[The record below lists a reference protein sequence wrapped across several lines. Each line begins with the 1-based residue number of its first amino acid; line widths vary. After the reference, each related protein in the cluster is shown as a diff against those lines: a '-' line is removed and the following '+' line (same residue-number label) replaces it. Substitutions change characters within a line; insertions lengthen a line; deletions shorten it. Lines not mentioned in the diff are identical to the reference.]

1 MNGNWSRTPS
11 TSATTVQRYWRSYSK
26 PRHDAHGRSQEGN
39 SPYSPE
45 GVDGRGFPAKFDP
58 ATRASPNL
66 LTGRSVC
73 FVPDVGEEFF
83 SQDDAH
89 SLVGMLHIGPEALEW
104 RLTSP
109 ERVPGTGLYDT
120 GAV

>member
-1 MNGNWSRTPS
+1 
-11 TSATTVQRYWRSYSK
+11 
-26 PRHDAHGRSQEGN
+26 
-39 SPYSPE
+39 
-45 GVDGRGFPAKFDP
+45 
-58 ATRASPNL
+58 
-66 LTGRSVC
+66 VC